1 MHILKLAS
9 LFNLTQRDYDKHYY
23 SFIAINQSKTMIFKP
38 FCIIFCKSKLQLIFN
53 LLKMSEKQREELK
66 VENEKLRN
74 DLEEFNKLRSNYEE
88 EIGNMNST
96 IDKLEQEIKQLK
108 DEKSNVTQNID
119 IGDCNQK
126 IDQLLSNLKV

>member
-1 MHILKLAS
+1 
-9 LFNLTQRDYDKHYY
+9 
-23 SFIAINQSKTMIFKP
+23 
-38 FCIIFCKSKLQLIFN
+38 
-53 LLKMSEKQREELK
+53 MSEKQREELK